1 MRLFTIII
9 FSSLI
14 FSQNKVVKPSDFD
27 DKSPDFPKVSLPII
41 ETDTNKNINIEDK
54 NKFVQGYRV
63 QISISQNE
71 NELVI
76 IKNKLEDLIKDE
88 LYINFELPNF
98 KLRAGNFVNRK
109 EAESLQIKLVRLGY
123 RTSWVVPTLIEMGS

>member
-1 MRLFTIII
+1 M
-9 FSSLI
+9 
-14 FSQNKVVKPSDFD
+14 
-27 DKSPDFPKVSLPII
+27 PII

-109 EAESLQIKLVRLGY
+109 EAESLQIRLVRLGY
-123 RTSWVVPTLIEMGS
+123 RTSWVVPTLIEMEP